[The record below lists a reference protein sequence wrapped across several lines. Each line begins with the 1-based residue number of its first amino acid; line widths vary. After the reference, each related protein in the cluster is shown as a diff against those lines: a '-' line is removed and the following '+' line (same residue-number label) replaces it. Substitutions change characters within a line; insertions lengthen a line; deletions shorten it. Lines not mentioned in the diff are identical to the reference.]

1 MNDQINTPPVPYIVY
16 DEEQAR
22 NERNIKRLVIAL
34 IISICLIFATNA
46 LWLYSWLQYDY
57 VGEETTETTETKDV
71 LVNADNGVAN
81 YVGHNGDI
89 VNGEHKSDNDNNDG
103 QTPVESAEEGR

>member
-46 LWLYSWLQYDY
+46 LWLWYMCGFDIETYDY
-57 VGEETTETTETKDV
+57 TQDGRG
-71 LVNADNGVAN
+71 VNIIGNSNGVD
-81 YVGHNGDI
+81 YNGSTI
-89 VNGEHKSDNDNNDG
+89 S
-103 QTPVESAEEGR
+103 SAENGAEENSEEKIG

>member
-1 MNDQINTPPVPYIVY
+1 MDDKINTPPVPYIVY

-46 LWLYSWLQYDY
+46 LWLYCWFQWDY
-57 VGEETTETTETKDV
+57 ESTETTTTTTQTVDVGAKD
-71 LVNADNGVAN
+71 GVAN
-81 YVGHNGDI
+81 YIGNSGDI
-89 VNGEHKSDNDNNDG
+89 VNGADYGNKNNDSDT
-103 QTPVESAEEGR
+103 QDASAEEGR